1 MNQRLIQLILCEEDS
16 IMRSWYR
23 HGMAIAGAL
32 IVLSFV
38 LAGCG
43 NTPATS
49 SKNGGTVT
57 IIPSPYGAFTKNF
70 NPFLPNSDRSGTLGM
85 IYETLLFQNRLSG
98 DAKPWLASGYQFN
111 SDATTLTFTLRS
123 NVKWSDGQDFTSA
136 DVKYTL
142 DLMHQYPAL
151 DGGGIWKFITSV
163 DAPDA
168 HTVVVNFNAP
178 AVPELWYIGGQTYIV
193 PQHLWKDIKDPTTD
207 TVANPVGTGPFT
219 LGAFNAQVY
228 TLKKNAN
235 YWQPGKPYVDALK
248 YPAFDSNTSADL
260 LLSQG
265 SVDWLGVFSPD
276 VQKTFV
282 DRDPAH
288 NHYWFPPS
296 NVVALYLNL
305 TKPTFGQLAVRQ
317 AISAAIDR
325 EALSKQAEIGYE
337 PVASPTALVL
347 PANKS
352 FLDPAYANTTY
363 AAADAAKAASILEA
377 AGFTKGSDGVYAD
390 ASGNKLEFKMNV
402 VTGWSDWVT
411 AVQIM
416 ATNLNAA
423 GMKVTVNAISFN
435 DYIAALSNGTFDT
448 AISWT
453 NPGPTPFYLYNSM
466 LASSNTAPVGQ
477 AASSNYERWNDP
489 ATDALLKQYASSP
502 DANVEQQAIA
512 GLEKIMVEQMPTI
525 PLMEGAT
532 WYEYST
538 ARFVGWPDEN
548 NTYAVPA
555 PWSFPDAEIV
565 ALTIHKA

>member
-1 MNQRLIQLILCEEDS
+1 MNQRLIQLIHCEEDS

-23 HGMAIAGAL
+23 HGMAILGAL

-43 NTPATS
+43 NNPATNS
-49 SKNGGTVT
+49 QSGGTVN
-57 IIPSPYGAFTKNF
+57 IIPSPYGPFTANF

-98 DAKPWLASGYQFN
+98 DIKPWLASSYQW
-111 SDATTLTFTLRS
+111 STDATQLTFNLRS
-123 NVKWSDGQDFTSA
+123 DVKWSDGQAFTST
-136 DVKYTL
+136 DVKFTL
-142 DLMHQYPAL
+142 DLMHQFPAL
-151 DGGGIWKFITSV
+151 DGGGVWKFITSV

-168 HTVVVNFNAP
+168 HTIVIKFNAP

-193 PQHLWKDIKDPTTD
+193 PQHIWKDVKDPTTE
-207 TVANPVGTGPFT
+207 TNPHPVGTGPFT
-219 LGAFNAQVY
+219 LGSFNAQVY
-228 TLKKNAN
+228 TLKKNPN
-235 YWQPGKPYVDALK
+235 FWQPGKPYVDALR

-288 NHYWFPPS
+288 NKYWFPPS
-296 NVVALYLNL
+296 NVVMLYLNL
-305 TKPTFGQLAVRQ
+305 TKPTFKQLAVRQ

-325 EALSKQAEIGYE
+325 DALSKQAEVGYE
-337 PVASPTALVL
+337 PVAHPTALVL
-347 PANKS
+347 PANQS
-352 FLDPAYANTTY
+352 FLDPAYKDAKF
-363 AAADAAKAASILEA
+363 DAASPSKAGQILEA
-377 AGFTKGSDGVYAD
+377 AGFKKGSDGVYAD
-390 ASGNKLEFKMNV
+390 TAGNKLQFDMNV
-402 VTGWSDWVT
+402 VSGWSDWVT

-423 GMKVTVNAISFN
+423 GMKVTVKAISFN

-453 NPGPTPFYLYNSM
+453 NPGPTPYYLYNSL

-477 AASSNYERWNDP
+477 AASSNYERWND
-489 ATDALLKQYASSP
+489 ATTDQLLKQYAGSP
-502 DANVEQQAIA
+502 DPQVEQQAIA
-512 GLEKIMVEQMPTI
+512 GLEKIMVEQMPAI

-548 NTYAVPA
+548 NTYCVPA
-555 PWSFPDAEIV
+555 PWSFPDAEQV